1 MNGLE
6 RIAYSI
12 IGVLA
17 VVLHV
22 LVIGGLMLGFV
33 VILMPNSTIVRTVFD
48 CIKGQL

>member
-1 MNGLE
+1 MGTIE

-12 IGVLA
+12 IGLIA

-22 LVIGGLMLGFV
+22 LVIGGLILGFI
-33 VILMPNSTIVRTVFD
+33 VILMPNSTIVRTVLD